1 LFCRFGDFTI
11 DSERRELR
19 RGDDLIAVEPQVF
32 DVLQFLI
39 ANRDRVVSNDDLI
52 EAVWHGRIVS
62 EATVT
67 TRMNAVRRA
76 VGDSGERQQLIRTI
90 ARKGYRFVG
99 NAHDE
104 DVPRDGTAGTAQS
117 GPELPPLM
125 AKPSIAVLPFSNMS
139 GDPEQEYF
147 ADGITEDLITALSQ
161 FRSLFVIARNSSF
174 VFKDKAVDAKQIGR
188 ELGVRY
194 LLEGSVRKSGTR
206 VRITGQLIEA
216 SSGAHLWAGR
226 FDGGLEDIFE
236 LQDNV
241 TGSVVG
247 AIGPK
252 LEQAEID
259 RAKRKPTG
267 SLDAYDYYL
276 RGMAH
281 LHEGSRTSV
290 DDALHLFKRAID
302 LDPEF
307 AAAYGMAAWCYN
319 LRKWNWWMTDPAKEA
334 TDADLLARKA
344 IALGQDD
351 AVALCTGG
359 FALGHAGGE
368 HELGARCIDRA
379 LTLNPNLADAW
390 YFAGWLS
397 SIIGEPDV
405 GIERIHRAMRLNP
418 IALFP
423 FSAHAAIAWAH
434 FTAERYDEATSL
446 ARKGMLEQP
455 NFLPT
460 LRIFAAS
467 CAMSGHLE
475 EARGAIARVQA
486 LSPAFR
492 IADVKSI
499 APYRRPGDLKRYVE
513 ALRRAGLPE

>member
-1 LFCRFGDFTI
+1 LFCRFGEFTI
-11 DSERRELR
+11 DSELRELR
-19 RGDDLIAVEPQVF
+19 RGNELLAVEPQVF
-32 DVLQFLI
+32 DVLRFLI

-99 NAHDE
+99 
-104 DVPRDGTAGTAQS
+104 DVKEEKAAPTSAAAAVRPGS
-117 GPELPPLM
+117 ELPELP

-174 VFKDKAVDAKQIGR
+174 VFKGKAVDAKQIGR

-194 LLEGSVRKSGTR
+194 LLEGSVRKSGNL

-216 SSGAHLWAGR
+216 STGAHLWAGR
-226 FDGGLEDIFE
+226 VDGGLENIFE
-236 LQDNV
+236 LQDRV

-276 RGMAH
+276 RGMAK
-281 LHEGSRTSV
+281 LHEGTKTSIN
-290 DDALHLFKRAID
+290 DALHLFNDAIG

-319 LRKWNWWMTDPAKEA
+319 LRKWNWWMTDLAKETA
-334 TDADLLARKA
+334 EAELLARKA
-344 IALGQDD
+344 IAFGQDD
-351 AVALCTGG
+351 ALALCTGG
-359 FALGHAGGE
+359 FALGHAAGD
-368 HELGARCIDRA
+368 HEFGARCIDRA
-379 LTLNPNLADAW
+379 LALNPNLADAW

-397 SIIGEPDV
+397 SILGEPDV
-405 GIERIHRAMRLNP
+405 GIERIERAMRLNP

-434 FTAERYDEATSL
+434 FTAGRYDDATSS
-446 ARKGMLEQP
+446 ARRAMLEQP
-455 NFLPT
+455 TFLPM

-467 CAMSGHLE
+467 SAMAGHLE
-475 EARGAIARVQA
+475 EARAAIARVREVT
-486 LSPAFR
+486 PAFR
-492 IADVKSI
+492 ISDVRSI
-499 APYRRPGDLKRYVE
+499 APYRRREDLQRYVD
-513 ALRRAGLPE
+513 ALRKAGLPE